1 MRPFVGMRAD
11 PVYVSRK
18 NKAEVALARKLAVI
32 LHRMLVDGT
41 PLAAE
46 KAAMARVQ
54 KKEITWSSGDTSSVW
69 SEVPSPGRWF
79 RPGQEMLQ

>member
-32 LHRMLVDGT
+32 FHRMLVDGT
-41 PLAAE
+41 PLAAD
-46 KAAMARVQ
+46 KTAMARV
-54 KKEITWSSGDTSSVW
+54 
-69 SEVPSPGRWF
+69 
-79 RPGQEMLQ
+79 